1 MSRATDTAGKTN
13 FNDLYDR
20 PAPLDYYLTLS
31 PFSYVLADGAADV
44 CRAVYDVQRAR
55 RGQSDLSVLDLGCSY
70 GVNAA
75 LQKFSASSSLLQSR
89 YASLRAQDVRE
100 EAVAAADRLF
110 YASRPQ
116 DDRLTFRG
124 FDPAAAAVDYS
135 VKAGLQVYASATNL
149 EAQEPTRE
157 DAGAMATAD
166 TVICTGTIGY
176 IGSPT
181 FERVLEHAV
190 KRPWFVLFVVSLF
203 SGDDVEATLAGHG
216 YVVEPLDGLLIPQ
229 RMFASEAEAGNV
241 RATVEERGV
250 PLGPLEQL
258 GWYEARALV
267 ARPAEESV
275 EPLREAIAL
284 HTLACARLG

>member
-1 MSRATDTAGKTN
+1 MARATDATGKTD

-20 PAPLDYYLTLS
+20 PAPIDYYLTLS

-44 CRAVYDVQRAR
+44 CRSVYQVLMAR
-55 RGQSDLSVLDLGCSY
+55 RGLSAVSVLDLGCSY

-75 LQKFSASSSLLQSR
+75 MQKFGVSSSLLQSR
-89 YASLRAQDVRE
+89 YASLRAQGVDE
-100 EAVAAADRLF
+100 DEVAAADRIF
-110 YASRPQ
+110 YTGRSS
-116 DDRLTFRG
+116 DERLTFRG

-135 VKAGLQVYASATNL
+135 VNAGLQAYASSTDL
-149 EAQEPTRE
+149 EALEPTRE
-157 DAGAMATAD
+157 DAGAIAAAD
-166 TVICTGTIGY
+166 AVICTGTIGY

-203 SGDDVEATLAGHG
+203 SGEDVAATLAGHG
-216 YVVEPLDGLLIPQ
+216 YVTESFDDLLIPQ

-241 RATVEERGV
+241 RATVEERGAT
-250 PLGPLEQL
+250 LGPLEEL

-275 EPLREAIAL
+275 DPLRAAIDFHA
-284 HTLACARLG
+284 LACARLR

>member
-1 MSRATDTAGKTN
+1 VYG
-13 FNDLYDR
+13 
-20 PAPLDYYLTLS
+20 
-31 PFSYVLADGAADV
+31 VLMG
-44 CRAVYDVQRAR
+44 R
-55 RGQSDLSVLDLGCSY
+55 RGLATASVVDLGCSY

-75 LQKFSASSSLLQSR
+75 IQKFGASSSLLQSR
-89 YASLRAQDVRE
+89 YASLRAQGVSE
-100 EAVAAADRLF
+100 EDVAAADRIF
-110 YASRPQ
+110 YGSRPQ

-124 FDPAAAAVDYS
+124 FDPAGAAVDYS
-135 VKAGLQVYASATNL
+135 VKAGLQAYASATDL

-157 DAGAMATAD
+157 DAGAIATAD
-166 TVICTGTIGY
+166 VVICTGTIGY

-203 SGDDVEATLAGHG
+203 SGDDVASTLAGRG
-216 YVVEPLDGLLIPQ
+216 YVTEALDGLLIPQ

-241 RATVEERGV
+241 RTTVEARGAR
-250 PLGPLEQL
+250 PGPLEQL

-275 EPLREAIAL
+275 EPLRETVPIQ
-284 HTLACARLG
+284 TLACARIG